1 MTHCKVVV
9 LPSSSSSSLSSS
21 LDGSSSSGSSCAGSS
36 TDSDSDGELVIQTK
50 LSENVIGSNP
60 VPILS
65 HKTRH
70 LPDNNSC
77 TSDLSPPFSCSLET
91 TINNSSLRVAE
102 IIQRLQRSSLQ
113 PIPID
118 ILKESSEQIE
128 IYHTQP
134 YYRITLNPTRE
145 VQGSNIISDAFY
157 KVNAF
162 IKNILIIFINIFF
175 ISSWIFAMQSEI

>member
-1 MTHCKVVV
+1 MSSSSTPSSSPNDYVTHCEVVV

-21 LDGSSSSGSSCAGSS
+21 LDGSSSGSSCAGSS

-50 LSENVIGSNP
+50 LSENIVGSNP

-70 LPDNNSC
+70 LSDINSRKA
-77 TSDLSPPFSCSLET
+77 DLSPPYSCSLGNS
-91 TINNSSLRVAE
+91 IDGSSLTVAE
-102 IIQRLQRSSLQ
+102 IIQRLQRSSSQ

-157 KVNAF
+157 KVN
-162 IKNILIIFINIFF
+162 NPTEIFI
-175 ISSWIFAMQSEI
+175 